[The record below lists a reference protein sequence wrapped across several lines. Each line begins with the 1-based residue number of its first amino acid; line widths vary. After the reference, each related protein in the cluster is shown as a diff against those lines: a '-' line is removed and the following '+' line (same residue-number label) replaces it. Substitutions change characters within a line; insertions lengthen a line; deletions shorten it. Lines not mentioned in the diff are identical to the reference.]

1 MTLSKTKE
9 RASTPATNQVPAQH
23 SMAGPVAPPRVSARR
38 RRPGVIALSLA
49 LIAAGGA
56 GVAVLLLQVG
66 DRTPVVTVV
75 RDVQVG
81 QVLTEQDLGKATV
94 ALDPAIEAVRAGD
107 LKSVLGKR
115 AAVELRPG
123 SLLSPS
129 QVTKDSLVKPG
140 EQLVPIGLKPDQVPA
155 TDLVPGQKVQL
166 VRVPAQGAAGVE
178 SDAEKSDSAQEA
190 IAGHVVKA
198 SKAAPGTG
206 IVVVDVATAADDGP
220 KAAGWVSAGALRLVL
235 DAPDGR

>member
-1 MTLSKTKE
+1 LSKTKE
-9 RASTPATNQVPAQH
+9 GTQTAAANWVPAQGQV
-23 SMAGPVAPPRVSARR
+23 AGPVAPPRVSARR

-66 DRTPVVTVV
+66 DRTQVVTVV

-81 QVLTEQDLGKATV
+81 QVLTEQDVGKASV
-94 ALDPAIEAVRAGD
+94 ALDPAVKAVRAD
-107 LKSVLGKR
+107 EVDSVLGKR
-115 AAVELRPG
+115 AAVELKPG
-123 SLLSPS
+123 SLLTES

-140 EQLVPIGLKPDQVPA
+140 EQLVPVGLKPEQVPA
-155 TDLVPGQKVQL
+155 TALVPGQKVQL
-166 VRVPAQGAAGVE
+166 VHVPAQGE
-178 SDAEKSDSAQEA
+178 AETAKDSGTAPET
-190 IAGHVVKA
+190 IAGRVIKA

-206 IVVVDVATAADDGP
+206 VVVVDVATSADDGP
-220 KAAGWVSAGALRLVL
+220 TAAAWVSSDTLRLVL